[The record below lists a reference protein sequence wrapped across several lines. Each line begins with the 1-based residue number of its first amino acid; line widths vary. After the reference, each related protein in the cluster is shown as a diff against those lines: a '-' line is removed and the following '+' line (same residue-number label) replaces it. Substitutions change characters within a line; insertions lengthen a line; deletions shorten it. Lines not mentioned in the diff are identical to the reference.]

1 MREHFVNT
9 RLNDEEISLLDS
21 LRKGTSLSR
30 SSYMRAAALGTPPRV
45 IPSINR
51 EQWVALSRV
60 GSNLN
65 QLAAAANIGGFPAG
79 VEASIEET
87 RRLLRD
93 VRAQLVGG

>member
-1 MREHFVNT
+1 MRKHFVNT
-9 RLNDEEISLLDS
+9 RLSDEEISLLDS
-21 LRKGTSLSR
+21 LRKETSLSR
-30 SSYMRAAALGTPPRV
+30 SSYMRAAALGAPPRV

-79 VEASIEET
+79 LEASIEET
-87 RRLLRD
+87 RRLLSD

>member
-1 MREHFVNT
+1 MRKHFVNT
-9 RLNDEEISLLDS
+9 RLSDEEISLLDS
-21 LRKGTSLSR
+21 LRKETSLSR

-65 QLAAAANIGGFPAG
+65 QIAVAVNSGSFPAG
-79 VEASIEET
+79 VLISIDEAKA
-87 RRLLRD
+87 LLRD
-93 VRAQLVGG
+93 VRDMLVGG